1 MRPISA
7 ITMALAVLYLSGCA
21 SLYMSAVHSA
31 IELTYSPQRE
41 IKKMREEWPNTDFD
55 QRNIELEKVLYGY
68 VDRNHFPS
76 LDNPKFVSVE
86 AAAEWL
92 EPRQPVI
99 IIEIDGIA
107 RAYPIQILIYHEL
120 VNDQLGQT
128 PVLVSYC
135 PLCNT
140 PIVYDRRLDGLVLEF
155 GVTGA
160 LYKSDMV
167 MFDRQTESWWQQ
179 FDGRGVVGENVDKFL
194 KTLSSAMVAFEDFAS
209 DYPAGMVLSRDTGYD
224 KRYGVNP
231 YAGYDNVDNSPFLY
245 FDPLDDRLLPKERL
259 VGVTIGGVTRA
270 YPFSQ
275 LKKQPLLYDT
285 VAGDDLVIFSRS
297 NMAASLSWGRTVP
310 AASIFRRKLNGKT
323 LTFVTREGRIFD
335 KISDSE
341 WNLLGVAV
349 NGPLAGERLEKV
361 DRGVVYAFAW
371 FSFFPE
377 SEVFAAQ

>member
-1 MRPISA
+1 MRPILA
-7 ITMALAVLYLSGCA
+7 ITMVFAALSLNGCA
-21 SLYMSAVHSA
+21 NLYMSTVHTA

-41 IKKMREEWPNTDFD
+41 IEKMRKEWPNTDFD
-55 QRNIELEKVLYGY
+55 RRNIELEKVLYGY

-76 LDNPKFVSVE
+76 LDNPKFITVA

-99 IIEIDGIA
+99 IVDIEGIV

-120 VNDQLGQT
+120 VNDTLGEK
-128 PVLVSYC
+128 PILVSYC

-140 PIVYDRRLDGLVLEF
+140 PIVYDRQFGGQVLEF

-179 FDGRGVVGENVDKFL
+179 FDGRGVVGENVDKSL
-194 KTLSSAMVAFEDFAS
+194 KTLTSAMVAFEDFAH
-209 DYPAGMVLSRDTGYD
+209 DYPAGKVLSRDTGYD

-231 YAGYDNVDNSPFLY
+231 YAGYDSVDNSPFLY

-275 LKKQPLLYDT
+275 LKKHPLLYDT
-285 VAGDDLVIFSRS
+285 VAGDELVIFSRS
-297 NMAASLSWGRTVP
+297 NMAASLARSRTVLS
-310 AASIFRRKLNGKT
+310 ASIFRRKLNGQT
-323 LTFVTREGRIFD
+323 LSFVTREGRIFD
-335 KISDSE
+335 SKSDSE
-341 WNLLGVAV
+341 WNLLGIAV
-349 NGPLAGERLEKV
+349 NGPLAGERLKKV
-361 DRGVVYAFAW
+361 DRGAVYAFAW

-377 SEVFAAQ
+377 SEVFGAP